1 MRAINLTSIVM
12 LWISYWF
19 LGMGHASSTAVNE
32 ATHSQEN
39 ASYHSSKAYTL
50 GVLSFRDKATT
61 QARWQPLINY
71 LQQRLPNTPIR
82 LSVYFYDELDA
93 AVKEKTVDFILTQP
107 SHYVLLTYRNQLS
120 SPLASLINLEGDFA
134 TDQFGGVIFT
144 RANNDQINDLKQLD
158 GKRIATSD
166 KSSLGSYQ
174 MQALELL
181 ELGIDISQ
189 SANIL
194 ETGQPQSLAVDW
206 VLTGKADVGFVR
218 TGVLEQIAQKG
229 ALEWHRIKL
238 IGAQKIGDFPFLTST
253 RLYPEW
259 PVAAMPHV
267 DKLIS
272 AQVASALLAI
282 PQNSPLTQSMG
293 IAGFAVSGD
302 YRVVD
307 NLMRQLRIEPF
318 NETPTLTVADIYHQ
332 WSAEITFIAL
342 FISLVLVAFVTL
354 LYRRNLTLINAKQH
368 IQRTSEQLR
377 KLELAVQQSPE
388 SILITDLDGTITYT
402 NPAVEK
408 ITGYRQDEL
417 LNHNPRIFQSTKTDK
432 RLYQELWYILT
443 QGRIW
448 QGEIINRHKSGED
461 YHAHMI
467 IAPVKNEYGKTTA
480 YLSIQRDIT
489 EQKRDEQRIH
499 QLLYVDSLTGLGNRN
514 QLIDNLD
521 KCLQQPTE
529 GILGFLLLINIDRFK
544 WINTTHGVGCGDQIL
559 MALAERLMHFMGD
572 SGIVVR
578 LESDKFALLLNT
590 SDHWQKDDNWLLG
603 WQAALQSLVHAPFK
617 LNDTRIS
624 LNASMG
630 ITQVIKEPNVD
641 SVNTINKIIA
651 QANTALKLAQKQGGN
666 RFETFTEMMAE
677 RDLEKHNTELALTHA
692 LSHNQL
698 KLFLQDQVDEQG
710 QLVGAEA
717 LIRWQHPDKGLLS
730 PAAFISI
737 AEDSDLIVKI
747 GYWVLN
753 EACRLLQPI
762 AQQPLTLSINISP
775 RHFLQSDFVEK
786 TLAIVEFH
794 QVNPN
799 SMVLEI
805 TESLFMENLDEVS
818 EKMKQLKAMG
828 FSFAIDDFGTGYSSL
843 SYLKYLPVD
852 ELKIDRAFVSAMS
865 EEGLSKS
872 LVETIYVVAKKL
884 NLRVVA
890 EGVETSEQ
898 AAMLHQLPGIIQ
910 QGYLHN
916 KPQNGDDW
924 LTQKQA
930 KNVK

>member
-1 MRAINLTSIVM
+1 MRTINLTSILILLVTCC
-12 LWISYWF
+12 IV
-19 LGMGHASSTAVNE
+19 GIG
-32 ATHSQEN
+32 
-39 ASYHSSKAYTL
+39 HSSSIEASNSTHHQATSSYKSVQPFTL

-61 QARWQPLINY
+61 QARWQPLADY
-71 LQQRLPNTPIR
+71 LQQRLPATPIR
-82 LSVYFYDELDA
+82 LAIYFYDELDT
-93 AVKEKTVDFILTQP
+93 AVKEKAVDFILTQP

-144 RANNDQINDLKQLD
+144 RANNNQINDLQQID

-166 KSSLGSYQ
+166 QSSLGSYQ

-181 ELGIDISQ
+181 ELGIDIRQ
-189 SANIL
+189 SATIL
-194 ETGQPQSLAVDW
+194 ETGQPQTLAVDW
-206 VLTGKADVGFVR
+206 VLSGKADVGFVR
-218 TGVLEQIAQKG
+218 TGVLEQMAQKG
-229 ALEWHRIKL
+229 TLEWHRIKL

-267 DKLIS
+267 DKGIS

-282 PQNSPLTQSMG
+282 PQNSTLTQSMG

-318 NETPTLTVADIYHQ
+318 NETPILTIADIYHQ
-332 WSAEITFIAL
+332 WSAEITFIAI
-342 FISLVLVAFVTL
+342 FISLILIAFVSL

-368 IQRTSEQLR
+368 IQKTSEQLR

-388 SILITDLDGTITYT
+388 SILITDLDGIITYT

-432 RLYQELWYILT
+432 RLYQELWYTLN
-443 QGRIW
+443 QGHIW
-448 QGEIINRHKSGED
+448 QGEITNRHQSGED
-461 YHAHMI
+461 YHANMI

-499 QLLYVDSLTGLGNRN
+499 QLLYVDGLTGLGNRN

-521 KCLQQPTE
+521 KCLQQPTK
-529 GILGFLLLINIDRFK
+529 GILGFLLLMNIDRFK
-544 WINTTHGVGCGDQIL
+544 WVNATHGVGCGDQIL

-578 LESDKFALLLNT
+578 LESDRFALLLNT
-590 SDHWQKDDNWLLG
+590 SDNWQKDDNWLLG
-603 WQAALQSLVHAPFK
+603 WQAALHSLVQAPFK

-630 ITQVIKEPNVD
+630 ITQIINEPNVD
-641 SVNTINKIIA
+641 SINTINKIIA

-666 RFETFTEMMAE
+666 RFETFTEVMAE
-677 RDLEKHNTELALTHA
+677 RDLEKHNTELALANA

-698 KLFLQDQVDEQG
+698 RLFLQDQVDEQG

-730 PAAFISI
+730 PVAFISI

-753 EACRLLQPI
+753 EVCRLMKPL
-762 AQQPLTLSINISP
+762 AQQVLTLSVNISP

-786 TLAIVEFH
+786 TLAIVQFH

-799 SMVLEI
+799 SLVLEI

-818 EKMKQLKAMG
+818 EKMKQLKQMG

-843 SYLKYLPVD
+843 SYLKNLPVD

-865 EEGLSKS
+865 EEGLSQS

-890 EGVETSEQ
+890 EGVETTAQ
-898 AAMLHQLPGIIQ
+898 AKMLHQLPGIIQ

-924 LTQKQA
+924 LKQKQA
-930 KNVK
+930 KN